1 MMKVG
6 RGSCSSNSTIPTE
19 PSIRRESFLS
29 LPSGDA
35 VLGIFDLSELRPLG
49 ALVVPGGLS
58 PLNVPLASVTVFM
71 PVSSPRVLLSIL
83 AATLELEN
91 RAGSCSL
98 ARRLFEKKRGDGG
111 CPLSNP
117 AIGKLKRSRVC
128 RERV

>member
-1 MMKVG
+1 MKVG

-35 VLGIFDLSELRPLG
+35 VLGILDLSELRLPS

-83 AATLELEN
+83 AAAPELEN
-91 RAGSCSL
+91 WAGGCGL
-98 ARRLFEKKRGDGG
+98 TRWLFEKKRGDGG

-117 AIGKLKRSRVC
+117 AIGKLK
-128 RERV
+128 

>member
-1 MMKVG
+1 MKVG

-19 PSIRRESFLS
+19 PSIRRESSLS

-35 VLGIFDLSELRPLG
+35 VLGMLDLSELRLLS
-49 ALVVPGGLS
+49 ALVAPGGLS

-83 AATLELEN
+83 AAASELEN
-91 RAGSCSL
+91 WAGGCGL
-98 ARRLFEKKRGDGG
+98 TRRLFEKKRGDGG

-117 AIGKLKRSRVC
+117 AIGKLK
-128 RERV
+128 